1 MNQAAKL
8 FLLQTIEQ
16 GSRVGMVMFDKA
28 AQVQSELV
36 QIKGGAERDTLIR
49 NLPTVAGGGT
59 SICTGLR
66 SAFTVR
72 QVPLL

>member
-1 MNQAAKL
+1 MNQAGKL

-16 GSRVGMVMFDKA
+16 GSWVGMVMFDKA
-28 AQVQSELV
+28 AHVQSELV
-36 QIKGGAERDTLIR
+36 RINGGAERDALIR
-49 NLPTVAGGGT
+49 NLPSMAGGGT

-72 QVPLL
+72 QVPLM